1 MPYTI
6 ALPQTLPAAFGV
18 GFHTLVVT
26 TAALPYKVD
35 GVATIGIEEGGA
47 HPLPSLIELDTSGGS
62 RPTVSYEGS
71 AMLSELLDSPIR
83 ALRLSSIPLVDESGK
98 GGDVFVSAAM
108 DDMSAGEFISKY
120 RGTSDIADLAYVYSE
135 AAVAMDRLAA
145 KAESAKAPVSMRND
159 MSDFL
164 GRLSP
169 IALVAAE
176 KNTVGLPATLVT
188 PHIRYA
194 KHCLLFL
201 AGALAAS
208 YRHAECAQYAITAL
222 GMAGDFFELNG
233 NYFEGGEELAIKAT
247 AYEILAEMLS
257 VHKLPGEDVYYM
269 YPQQLLSKA
278 ARTWTRHI
286 ERNGSNPEY
295 DYDGVYKRALNAAQ
309 WGPDYAAME
318 SLFIIA
324 KGRQKEPLDS
334 AQFLIRAAWA
344 VLMDESDDR
353 TQAERWARM
362 SELIEEAEGHLG
374 SGEVQG
380 GDQLADLASKV
391 RAKTDSY
398 ADGLIANN

>member
-1 MPYTI
+1 MTYTI
-6 ALPQTLPAAFGV
+6 ALPQTLPAAFGM
-18 GFHTLVVT
+18 GFHTLVMT

-35 GVATIGIEEGGA
+35 GVATIGIEGGGA
-47 HPLPSLIELDTSGGS
+47 HQLPSLIDLDTSGGS
-62 RPTVSYEGS
+62 KPSVSYEGS
-71 AMLSELLDSPIR
+71 AMVSELLKSPTR
-83 ALRLSSIPLVDESGK
+83 ALRLSSVPLVDDVGK
-98 GGDVFVSAAM
+98 GSDVFVNAAM
-108 DDMSAGEFISKY
+108 EDMSVGEFISKY
-120 RGTSDIADLAYVYSE
+120 RGTSDIAKLSYVYSE
-135 AAVAMDRLAA
+135 TAIAMERLAA
-145 KAESAKAPVSMRND
+145 KAESAKAPGSMRND

-169 IALVAAE
+169 IALEAAE
-176 KNTVGLPATLVT
+176 KNAIGLPARLAP
-188 PHIRYA
+188 PHIYYA
-194 KHCLLFL
+194 KNCLLFL

-222 GMAGDFFELNG
+222 GMAGDFFELQG

-247 AYEILAEMLS
+247 AYEIMAEMLR
-257 VHKLPGEDVYYM
+257 VHRLPGEDVFYT
-269 YPQQLLSKA
+269 YPRQILSKA

-318 SLFIIA
+318 GLFMIA
-324 KGRQKEPLDS
+324 KGRQAKPLGS

-344 VLMDESDDR
+344 VLMDESGDR
-353 TQAERWARM
+353 PEAERWVRM
-362 SELIEEAEGHLG
+362 SELIEEAEGYLG
-374 SGEVQG
+374 SGEVEG
-380 GDQLADLASKV
+380 GEQLAGLASKV